1 MKVDAVL
8 ITGPTASGKS
18 AVALDVAAAIGGAIV
33 NTDSMQVY
41 RQLRILTARP
51 DDAEMARVPHH
62 LFGHVGVEERYSAG
76 RYGREAAETL
86 ADLRARGR
94 IPLFVGGTG
103 LYFSVLTEGI
113 AEIPPVPAAVAA
125 AASAKLN
132 EMGNAAF
139 HAMVMAC
146 DPQTGARLAP
156 GDSQRLLRA
165 YSVFQATG
173 RPLSDWQKGGAAPVL
188 AGLKLAR
195 FVLNPPRPTLHARIA
210 ARFAAMLAQGVV
222 EEVRALPRPDPA
234 LPAARILG
242 LAAIRDFA
250 DGRIG
255 REAMEETVVTATR
268 QYAKR
273 QVTWYRK
280 KMAGWQ
286 WIESEVQRNIISEI
300 MSQVA

>member
-18 AVALDVAAAIGGAIV
+18 AAALDVAAAIGGAIV

-41 RQLRILTARP
+41 RPLRILTARP
-51 DDAEMARVPHH
+51 DDAELARVPHH
-62 LFGHVGVEERYSAG
+62 LFGHVDMEERYSAG

-86 ADLRARGR
+86 AALRGR
-94 IPLFVGGTG
+94 GQIPVFVGGTG
-103 LYFSVLTEGI
+103 LYFAVLTEGI

-125 AASAKLN
+125 EARAKL
-132 EMGNAAF
+132 EEVGNAAF

-146 DPQTGARLAP
+146 DPQTGARLVPA
-156 GDSQRLLRA
+156 DSQRLLRA

-173 RPLSDWQKGGAAPVL
+173 RPLSAWQVGGAAPVL
-188 AGLKLAR
+188 AGLNLAR
-195 FVLNPPRPTLHARIA
+195 FVLNPSRPALHARIA
-210 ARFAAMLAQGVV
+210 ARFAAMLEQGVV
-222 EEVRALPRPDPA
+222 EEVRALPEPDPA

-242 LAAIRDFA
+242 LAAIRDFLG
-250 DGRIG
+250 GRIE
-255 REAMEETVVTATR
+255 RDAMAAAVVAATR

-280 KMAGWQ
+280 KMADWH
-286 WIESEVQRNIISEI
+286 WVENEVQRNIISEI